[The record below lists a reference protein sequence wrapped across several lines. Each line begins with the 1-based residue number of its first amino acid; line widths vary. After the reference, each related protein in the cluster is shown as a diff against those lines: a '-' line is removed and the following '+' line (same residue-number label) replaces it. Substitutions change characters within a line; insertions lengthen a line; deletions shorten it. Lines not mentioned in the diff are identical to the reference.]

1 MISES
6 LGSRIEDV
14 LTVEKPFS
22 HVDGDGKL
30 RMVDITGKRP
40 TLRKAR
46 ASCTVRT
53 VAGVVGKVVNGLDV
67 VHAARL
73 AGIQAAKQT
82 ANLIPLCHPLNLS
95 EIRVDILPNA
105 VGVEVQTTVV
115 TVHRTGVE
123 MEALTACAF
132 AALSVMNSLVEE
144 DPHSRMEDLVLL
156 RKSGGKSGEWGR
168 SVDGAR

>member
-1 MISES
+1 M
-6 LGSRIEDV
+6 
-14 LTVEKPFS
+14 EKPFS

>member
-1 MISES
+1 
-6 LGSRIEDV
+6 

>member
-1 MISES
+1 
-6 LGSRIEDV
+6 
-14 LTVEKPFS
+14 
-22 HVDGDGKL
+22 
-30 RMVDITGKRP
+30 
-40 TLRKAR
+40 
-46 ASCTVRT
+46 VRT